1 MTTPEIY
8 YHKKPTSL
16 GFDQLGIE
24 GLNTGFTG
32 KATLLGI
39 VDGREIAVGPNIPGK
54 IRGQALI
61 VQTAEGKITAIPAP
75 RVNLETIEI
84 GVFDFNLL
92 NPALQQEVLNAL
104 FRSRKMKRQRIGQ
117 YATSAPNR

>member
-1 MTTPEIY
+1 MTTPEICY
-8 YHKKPTSL
+8 RKKPTSL

-24 GLNTGFTG
+24 GLDMGFTG

-39 VDGREIAVGPNIPGK
+39 VDGREIPVSPEIPTK
-54 IRGQALI
+54 IRGQAFI

-75 RVNLETIEI
+75 GVNLETIEI

-92 NPALQQEVLNAL
+92 NPGLRQEVLSAL
-104 FRSRKMKRQRIGQ
+104 RRSRKMKRQKIGQ
-117 YATSAPNR
+117 LTKPA